1 VELVQEGLH
10 LGDSSSDASLRI
22 SKVRTERYEVCAEA
36 ECRAPERNPIGH
48 LALASFLVLAGTIR
62 PMIVKVTLSDD
73 EMAAI
78 HAVRGAVPVSAWIR
92 GLVYREVGE
101 LAAEM
106 AEARAR
112 AEKTEGHVS

>member
-1 VELVQEGLH
+1 MEPVQLGLH
-10 LGDSSSDASLRI
+10 LGDGYGNPGLGVVEVSAQLRQI
-22 SKVRTERYEVCAEA
+22 GLKAERCT
-36 ECRAPERNPIGH
+36 PERNPIGH